1 MFQLCV
7 NASLSYLIVF
17 AATARFRGKYPLD
30 VSMAPGIQSFGETLG
45 ASMAGIASEK
55 GGACSRNR
63 TVGALVLPSRTA
75 GALTL
80 QRSKIP
86 K

>member
-55 GGACSRNR
+55 GGPAA
-63 TVGALVLPSRTA
+63 VIALSALLFCLPARPA
-75 GALTL
+75 H
-80 QRSKIP
+80 
-86 K
+86 